1 MILRQDDNRLLLEFQ
16 YNPVWIAQV
25 RQIPG
30 ARWLASLKSWAIP
43 KDRDTVKMARQIF
56 PWMQVAPEITS
67 WENQMQATETNN
79 LLLKKSETVML
90 DWHDGVLNGPPLFQH
105 QARALDLLSRNKNYA
120 LAMEMGT
127 GKTRVVIELMAWRKR
142 QGEAKPW
149 LVVCPLSVVGVWAEQ
164 IRQYAPG
171 LIPVKLVGDRYEREK
186 GLSGPGDIFIINY
199 EGVRVLSGALENKAW
214 AGVVCDES
222 HRIKNRTSQQA
233 KSCFRIGGRS
243 ERRYVLT
250 GTMITN
256 NPLDAFGQ
264 FKFLNEEILGSNF
277 FAFQSRYAV
286 MVTHGR
292 ARFPVKFINLQDLA
306 NRISPW
312 TYRITKE
319 EAKLGLPDK
328 IYETRYV
335 ELPDNARRIYKQL
348 AKELLAEIGDKVV
361 TAQIVLTKILRFS
374 QITAGFV
381 VTEDGAEEQL
391 HERKIDELLD
401 ILDQTEGQCVV
412 WTKFKREMALVKRAL
427 DKAGVTSACLGGD
440 TPQSEREEILTRFR
454 DGGVRVF
461 IGQVQAGGTGIS
473 LTAAHTCVYMSSPFS
488 LGDRLQSEDR
498 LHRIGQKN
506 AVTYI
511 DLVCPGTIDESVLQ
525 ILKNK
530 KGMADII
537 QGDRPSLQMIE
548 EMIHGARAA

>member
-1 MILRQDDNRLLLEFQ
+1 
-16 YNPVWIAQV
+16 
-25 RQIPG
+25 
-30 ARWLASLKSWAIP
+30 
-43 KDRDTVKMARQIF
+43 
-56 PWMQVAPEITS
+56 
-67 WENQMQATETNN
+67 
-79 LLLKKSETVML
+79 
-90 DWHDGVLNGPPLFQH
+90 
-105 QARALDLLSRNKNYA
+105 
-120 LAMEMGT
+120 
-127 GKTRVVIELMAWRKR
+127 
-142 QGEAKPW
+142 
-149 LVVCPLSVVGVWAEQ
+149 
-164 IRQYAPG
+164 
-171 LIPVKLVGDRYEREK
+171 
-186 GLSGPGDIFIINY
+186 
-199 EGVRVLSGALENKAW
+199 
-214 AGVVCDES
+214 
-222 HRIKNRTSQQA
+222 
-233 KSCFRIGGRS
+233 
-243 ERRYVLT
+243 
-250 GTMITN
+250 MITN